1 MHRLCLRRLLVAGA
15 QARARALGTPFK
27 LRPGLRCQPLPA
39 GLASVP
45 WDLLGPGSNEE
56 ELFVFPEYLPEE
68 LEKPWGTEVVPKKPP
83 RERRCQERRQH
94 RPKGQPDPS
103 MPTSSVSCSGCGAE
117 LHCQD
122 PAMPGYMPSEKYLS
136 LLGEPEGQGGLRGAV
151 CQRCWLLVHHQQAL
165 RLEVSRDQ
173 YRSLVSTALRQLPR
187 HGRAPLVLY
196 VADVLDLPDTLL
208 PDLPELL
215 GPTIN
220 IMVLGNKVDLLPPDS
235 HDYLKRFRKQLLLNC
250 AQAGIHPV
258 TKGIR
263 GSAGRQH
270 LVDIHLISA
279 KTGYGVEELISK
291 LQGSWKCNGDVY
303 LVGATNSGKSTLF
316 NTLLQSDYCKSR
328 ASEVVNRATVS
339 PWPGTTLNLLKF
351 PLINPTSDRIFRRK
365 ERLKAEAEKD
375 EEQLSRDEKK
385 TLNYFKKQGYLIGRI
400 GRTFQQ
406 QKAEPVIDFDPD
418 TLSFTMEE
426 EPVVSIY
433 KPKEREEFT
442 YNEVKDARWCFDTPG
457 IVKENCVLNLLT
469 EKEVKLVL
477 PSKAIVPRTFV
488 LKPGMVLFLGAL
500 GRIDYLQGEQSSWFS
515 VMASHLLPV
524 HVTFLEKAD
533 VIYQK
538 HSGNDLLKVPMG
550 GEERMKEFPPLVPQ
564 DIMLEG
570 IGADE
575 AVADIKLSSAGW
587 VAVTAQLE
595 DKVHLRAYVPE
606 GTGLTVRRPPLLPYI
621 VHIKGKR
628 IKGSVA
634 YRTKKLPPL
643 VENLK
648 RTNQQKKR
656 TSDL

>member
-1 MHRLCLRRLLVAGA
+1 MHRLCLSRLLLAGA
-15 QARARALGTPFK
+15 QARARALGAPLK
-27 LRPGLRCQPLPA
+27 LRPGLRCPSLPA

-45 WDLLGPGSNEE
+45 WDHLGSASNEE
-56 ELFVFPEYLPEE
+56 EFFVISEYLPEE
-68 LEKPWGTEVVPKKPP
+68 LEEPWGIEVAPKKPP
-83 RERRCQERRQH
+83 RKRRYQERREH
-94 RPKGQPDPS
+94 RPVGQPDPS
-103 MPTSSVSCSGCGAE
+103 VPTSGVSCSGCGAE

-136 LLGEPEGQGGLRGAV
+136 LLGEPEGQGGLRDAV
-151 CQRCWLLVHHQQAL
+151 CQRCWLLVHHQKAL

-173 YRSLVSTALRQLPR
+173 YRSLVSTALRQPPR
-187 HGRAPLVLY
+187 HSRAPLVLY
-196 VADVLDLPDTLL
+196 VADVLDLPDTVL
-208 PDLPELL
+208 PNLPELL
-215 GPTIN
+215 GPTVN
-220 IMVLGNKVDLLPPDS
+220 VMVLGNKVDLLPPDS
-235 HDYLKRFRKQLLLNC
+235 RDYLKHFRKQLLHSC

-258 TKGIR
+258 VKGV
-263 GSAGRQH
+263 SNLAGRQH
-270 LVDIHLISA
+270 LVDMHLISA

-291 LQGSWKCNGDVY
+291 LQRSWKCNGDVY

-328 ASEVVNRATVS
+328 ASEVINRATIS

-351 PLINPTSDRIFRRK
+351 PLINPTSDRIFKRK
-365 ERLKAEAEKD
+365 ARLKAEAEKD
-375 EEQLSRDEKK
+375 EEQLSSDEKK
-385 TLNYFKKQGYLIGRI
+385 TLNYFKKQGYLIGRV
-400 GRTFQQ
+400 GQTFE
-406 QKAEPVIDFDPD
+406 QKAEPVIDFNPD

-426 EPVVSIY
+426 EPVVSIT

-442 YNEVKDARWCFDTPG
+442 YSEVKDARWCFDTPG

-469 EKEVKLVL
+469 EKEVNLVL
-477 PSKAIVPRTFV
+477 PTQAIVPRTFV

-515 VMASHLLPV
+515 VMASRLLPV
-524 HVTFLEKAD
+524 HVTSLEKAD
-533 VIYQK
+533 AFYQK
-538 HSGNDLLKVPMG
+538 HAGNDLLKVPMG

-575 AVADIKLSSAGW
+575 AAADIKLSSAGW
-587 VAVTAQLE
+587 VTVTAQLE

-606 GTGLTVRRPPLLPYI
+606 GTGLTVRRPPLLPYV

-643 VENLK
+643 VEK
-648 RTNQQKKR
+648 FKITKQ
-656 TSDL
+656 